1 MKTRITELF
10 GIEYPV
16 IQGGMAAVSD
26 ADLTAAVSNAGGLG
40 ILNSVGSAEAL
51 RENIRRVRELTDK
64 PFGVNVMLLM
74 KNVDE
79 ISQVIIEEKAPV
91 VSTGAGS
98 PKNFIAAWKAAGI
111 KVMPVVPSA
120 KVAKKMEDL
129 GADAVVCSGMEAG
142 GHIGEVSTMAMIPVA
157 HRLCTIPIVAAGG
170 IGDGRG
176 VAGAFAMGAEGV
188 QCGTAFIVA
197 DECNASDGYKDAIVN
212 ALESDTRVY
221 RNPGTGRNVRTVTS
235 PLVEKYFEV
244 LKEEGYDKAK
254 LLMGG
259 GIAHAMK
266 DGDPEQSTF
275 MAGQSAGSV
284 VRRGTCREIIER
296 MMQEAREAALEQVEK
311 WR

>member
-74 KNVDE
+74 KNVEE
-79 ISQVIIEEKAPV
+79 ISQVIIEEKVPV

-197 DECNASDGYKDAIVN
+197 DECNAADGYKDALVN

-235 PLVEKYFEV
+235 PLVEKFFEV

-266 DGDPEQSTF
+266 DGDPEQSIF

>member
-79 ISQVIIEEKAPV
+79 ISQVIIEEKVPV

-129 GADAVVCSGMEAG
+129 GADAVV
-142 GHIGEVSTMAMIPVA
+142 
-157 HRLCTIPIVAAGG
+157 
-170 IGDGRG
+170 
-176 VAGAFAMGAEGV
+176 
-188 QCGTAFIVA
+188 
-197 DECNASDGYKDAIVN
+197 
-212 ALESDTRVY
+212 
-221 RNPGTGRNVRTVTS
+221 
-235 PLVEKYFEV
+235 
-244 LKEEGYDKAK
+244 
-254 LLMGG
+254 
-259 GIAHAMK
+259 
-266 DGDPEQSTF
+266 
-275 MAGQSAGSV
+275 
-284 VRRGTCREIIER
+284 
-296 MMQEAREAALEQVEK
+296 
-311 WR
+311 

>member
-79 ISQVIIEEKAPV
+79 ISQVIIEEKVPV

-266 DGDPEQSTF
+266 ETPSSPPLWPASRPARWCGAAP
-275 MAGQSAGSV
+275 AGKSS
-284 VRRGTCREIIER
+284 RG
-296 MMQEAREAALEQVEK
+296 
-311 WR
+311 

>member
-79 ISQVIIEEKAPV
+79 ISQVIIEEKVPV

-142 GHIGEVSTMAMIPVA
+142 GHIGEVSTLAMIPVA

-235 PLVEKYFEV
+235 PL

>member
-51 RENIRRVRELTDK
+51 RENIRRVRELTTRDLV
-64 PFGVNVMLLM
+64 FNVMLLM
-74 KNVDE
+74 KNVEE
-79 ISQVIIEEKAPV
+79 ISQVIIEEKVPV

-142 GHIGEVSTMAMIPVA
+142 GHIGEVSTLSMIPVA

-188 QCGTAFIVA
+188 QCGHRLHR
-197 DECNASDGYKDAIVN
+197 GR
-212 ALESDTRVY
+212 RVQ
-221 RNPGTGRNVRTVTS
+221 RFGRVQGRHCQCAGERHAGLPQSRHGAQRAHRDLPPGGKV
-235 PLVEKYFEV
+235 F
-244 LKEEGYDKAK
+244 
-254 LLMGG
+254 
-259 GIAHAMK
+259 
-266 DGDPEQSTF
+266 
-275 MAGQSAGSV
+275 
-284 VRRGTCREIIER
+284 
-296 MMQEAREAALEQVEK
+296 
-311 WR
+311 

>member
-1 MKTRITELF
+1 MR
-10 GIEYPV
+10 
-16 IQGGMAAVSD
+16 A
-26 ADLTAAVSNAGGLG
+26 GLG

-79 ISQVIIEEKAPV
+79 ISQVIIEEKVPV

-170 IGDGRG
+170 IGDGAAWRAPLPWAPRACSAAPPSSWPTSATLRTGTRTPLSMRWRATRG
-176 VAGAFAMGAEGV
+176 S
-188 QCGTAFIVA
+188 TAI
-197 DECNASDGYKDAIVN
+197 
-212 ALESDTRVY
+212 
-221 RNPGTGRNVRTVTS
+221 PGTGRNVRTVTS
-235 PLVEKYFEV
+235 PLVEKFFEV
-244 LKEEGYDKAK
+244 LKEEGLRQGQAAH
-254 LLMGG
+254 GG

-266 DGDPEQSTF
+266 DGDPEQSIF
-275 MAGQSAGSV
+275 MAGQSAGAV
-284 VRRGTCREIIER
+284 VRRGHLPGNHREDDAGGPR
-296 MMQEAREAALEQVEK
+296 GGAGAGGKVALTDSPLISVVIPCY
-311 WR
+311 

>member
-51 RENIRRVRELTDK
+51 RANIRRVRELTDK
-64 PFGVNVMLLM
+64 PFGVNVMLMM
-74 KNVDE
+74 KNVEE
-79 ISQVIIEEKAPV
+79 ISRVIIEEKVPV

-98 PKNFIAAWKAAGI
+98 PKNFIKAWKEAGI

-129 GADAVVCSGMEAG
+129 GADAVVCSGTEAG
-142 GHIGEVSTMAMIPVA
+142 GHIGEISTLPIIPVA
-157 HRLCTIPIVAAGG
+157 KRLCSIPIVAAGG
-170 IGDGRG
+170 IGDGRAA
-176 VAGAFAMGAEGV
+176 AGAFAMGAEGV

-221 RNPGTGRNVRTVTS
+221 KNPGTMRNVRVLNS
-235 PLVEKYFEV
+235 PLVEKYFET

-259 GIAHAMK
+259 GLAHAMG
-266 DGDPEQSTF
+266 DGDPELSTF
-275 MAGQSAGSV
+275 MAGQSAGAV
-284 VRRGTCREIIER
+284 VRRASCAEIIKT
-296 MMQEAREAALEQVEK
+296 MMEEAKAALLEQVEK
-311 WR
+311 WS